1 MFTWRHSM
9 VRIEGNEMKLS
20 QMVRAALQVSDL
32 DRSKAFYV
40 DVLGLSEVYS
50 EGAAQGGNMHAL
62 IGAPDSVTTRVC
74 VLKQPDFSAYGMVGL
89 FEVTNPAPPR
99 IERPSQGSNI
109 GELCMVFYCSDLDEL
124 IRRAR
129 NHDHTVICDPVRLR
143 VGGYIKQREMAMR
156 GPDGEKIN
164 LIEWDPDE
172 AIAGARP
179 EKWQGDPE

>member
-1 MFTWRHSM
+1 
-9 VRIEGNEMKLS
+9 
-20 QMVRAALQVSDL
+20 
-32 DRSKAFYV
+32 
-40 DVLGLSEVYS
+40 
-50 EGAAQGGNMHAL
+50 
-62 IGAPDSVTTRVC
+62 
-74 VLKQPDFSAYGMVGL
+74 
-89 FEVTNPAPPR
+89 
-99 IERPSQGSNI
+99 
-109 GELCMVFYCSDLDEL
+109 MVFYCSDLDEL